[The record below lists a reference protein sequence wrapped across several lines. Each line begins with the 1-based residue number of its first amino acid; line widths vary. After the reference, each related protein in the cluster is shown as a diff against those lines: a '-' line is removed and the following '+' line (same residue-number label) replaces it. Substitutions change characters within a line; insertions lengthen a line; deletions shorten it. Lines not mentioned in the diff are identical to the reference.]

1 MSTSATPGC
10 VSKIT
15 RSQINIYFVTII
27 IERFE
32 YRLPVIQVETPA
44 TPGHAPQ
51 IVFVLLATFNIKG
64 HKAKSKQV
72 GTPFLIVKMTVKFAI
87 NIFN

>member
-10 VSKIT
+10 VSKII

-27 IERFE
+27 IARFE
-32 YRLPVIQVETPA
+32 YKLPVIQVETPV

-51 IVFVLLATFNIKG
+51 IVFALLVT
-64 HKAKSKQV
+64 
-72 GTPFLIVKMTVKFAI
+72 I
-87 NIFN
+87 NINGNEATSKTGS